1 MKETLLALAA
11 NPALH
16 SKSPEMQS
24 AALASLKIPGAYT
37 RLAAD
42 SAAHAIKIAREIGIS
57 GLNISAP
64 FKEEMFECV
73 QFPDRLATQTRAVNT
88 VLVGETSIR
97 GFNTDIYGVTQA
109 FAASG
114 AKLKGQRAVVVG
126 AGGAARAA
134 VVGLLGDGALV
145 TIVNRTAAKATELA
159 REFKCE
165 ACALNSAELPRVL
178 KNATAVVYAA
188 ATAERI
194 IPPDFLHAG
203 LIILDAQ
210 YSFESAF
217 VIDAREHGAKIISG
231 REWLIFQ
238 GVRAFEHFCATPV
251 ESALMQAALNQTTRR
266 DGNVIAVIGMMG
278 SGKSSVSAELG
289 KLLDREVFDLD
300 REIEVRAGKS
310 ISDIFSDSGE
320 SAFRKLESEVLVDRL
335 ACGRCILSCGGGTIL
350 GQENRRLLRDKATT
364 IWLWARPQELAR
376 RLDGKAGRPLL
387 GISSDRQATLGQLL
401 DQRKLQYYTAADL
414 IVPTEEK
421 TILQVAQRIK
431 SEVNHCG
438 IN

>member
-251 ESALMQAALNQTTRR
+251 EPALMQAALNQ
-266 DGNVIAVIGMMG
+266 
-278 SGKSSVSAELG
+278 
-289 KLLDREVFDLD
+289 
-300 REIEVRAGKS
+300 
-310 ISDIFSDSGE
+310 
-320 SAFRKLESEVLVDRL
+320 
-335 ACGRCILSCGGGTIL
+335 
-350 GQENRRLLRDKATT
+350 KA
-364 IWLWARPQELAR
+364 
-376 RLDGKAGRPLL
+376 
-387 GISSDRQATLGQLL
+387 
-401 DQRKLQYYTAADL
+401 
-414 IVPTEEK
+414 
-421 TILQVAQRIK
+421 
-431 SEVNHCG
+431 
-438 IN
+438 